1 MVLLLFSI
9 AGDEV
14 PTVLAP
20 ANPSVATPL
29 PRERCENARDTLVR
43 DGEEPMPA
51 LRSLEKEPLANA
63 YRPVVRYAHCDK
75 PVVIAKSVGQ
85 QQR

>member
-20 ANPSVATPL
+20 ANSSVATPL
-29 PRERCENARDTLVR
+29 PREQCENARDTLVR
-43 DGEEPMPA
+43 DGEEPVPA
-51 LRSLEKEPLANA
+51 LRSLEKELLANA

-75 PVVIAKSVGQ
+75 PVVIAKRVGQ